1 MTSALLYNF
10 NKKKKSVDVELEEVY
25 NDPKE
30 HDRENSDGKT
40 DQKAK
45 SYWYG
50 GAEGKQ
56 RHWSF

>member
-40 DQKAK
+40 DQK
-45 SYWYG
+45 
-50 GAEGKQ
+50 
-56 RHWSF
+56 SFFTIRNY

>member
-25 NDPKE
+25 NELEEVYNDPKE

-40 DQKAK
+40 DQK
-45 SYWYG
+45 
-50 GAEGKQ
+50 
-56 RHWSF
+56 SFFTIRNY